1 MVLVLNDLNKKK
13 TAYKVFVVDYSLG
26 CIVYNNTKTESGKA
40 FTFACVSDFARVNVV
55 QYLVFCL
62 TQYEYWIE
70 LRFVNNCLNILSVSH
85 YWVRYGCAILLS
97 YIESNAFN
105 AEWMNMII
113 CRFAATKSYHQL
125 LRCIY
130 TRCTVR
136 REQLKWPLH
145 YDHTHTHS
153 NNANL
158 SKHSG
163 CDVII
168 ITYEQWFWYWKP
180 YAISTQI
187 HILWVRLARSEPVSP
202 IDKACFSAFTGF
214 SNSVLPGCES
224 MRQTRILCYMVGDLR
239 WSMCVRFNRS
249 LSPQQCLKCHKI
261 RVPHVFPQ
269 AFSICIRLTITCTI
283 CSAPVQ

>member
-1 MVLVLNDLNKKK
+1 MHN
-13 TAYKVFVVDYSLG
+13 
-26 CIVYNNTKTESGKA
+26 
-40 FTFACVSDFARVNVV
+40 
-55 QYLVFCL
+55 
-62 TQYEYWIE
+62 
-70 LRFVNNCLNILSVSH
+70 
-85 YWVRYGCAILLS
+85 
-97 YIESNAFN
+97 
-105 AEWMNMII
+105 
-113 CRFAATKSYHQL
+113 
-125 LRCIY
+125 
-130 TRCTVR
+130 
-136 REQLKWPLH
+136 
-145 YDHTHTHS
+145 
-153 NNANL
+153 
-158 SKHSG
+158 G

-202 IDKACFSAFTGF
+202 IDKACFSTFTGF

-283 CSAPVQ
+283 CSAPVQLQCVLCEAWHVITFFFLFALFWKYFFLPPLFSIRALSRMLDSSWGALMLQSANNVHLLTICAYIVTRQSKFITENH